1 MTNINYKTKFHNE
14 IIKPCQDVLNFIKGL
29 KSGTKALSEIHVYNV
44 NSHFTNQI
52 KQATPYKSYIGKFT
66 EIYEVEEIG
75 DSHTNNHKPDSIC
88 SILYKLDIS
97 CKYEIGSNTKLFID
111 GISIT
116 AIAEKTMI
124 KALSDSKK
132 CLISYDTLKCIDSA
146 FDRATDSQA
155 PSQYNGTI
163 QKECQDTYNI
173 TQTLGNKYIK
183 FLADANV
190 ARAQYLDSCPAH
202 DMLDSSDM
210 LLDSSNIAEEWLSP
224 SVDALAE
231 IGFASSSE
239 GFWFL

>member
-1 MTNINYKTKFHNE
+1 MKF
-14 IIKPCQDVLNFIKGL
+14 LN
-29 KSGTKALSEIHVYNV
+29 
-44 NSHFTNQI
+44 
-52 KQATPYKSYIGKFT
+52 
-66 EIYEVEEIG
+66 IYEVEEIG

-132 CLISYDTLKCIDSA
+132 CLISFDTLKCIDSA
-146 FDRATDSQA
+146 FDRATVSQTLT
-155 PSQYNGTI
+155 PSKYDGTI
-163 QKECQDTYNI
+163 QHECQDTYNI
-173 TQTLGNKYIK
+173 TQTLGNEYIK

-190 ARAQYLDSCPAH
+190 ARTQYLDSCPAH

-224 SVDALAE
+224 SVDAFVEIQLAVDT
-231 IGFASSSE
+231 S
-239 GFWFL
+239 LNY